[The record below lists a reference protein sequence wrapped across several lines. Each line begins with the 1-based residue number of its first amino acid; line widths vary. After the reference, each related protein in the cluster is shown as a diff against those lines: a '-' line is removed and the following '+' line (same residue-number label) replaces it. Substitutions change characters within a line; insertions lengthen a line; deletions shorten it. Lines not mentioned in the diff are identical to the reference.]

1 MSSNLQLCC
10 CLMLLTSV
18 ALASLVENQAS
29 SLERA
34 PSLVYK
40 GSRLRCYK
48 YGDARIVQPFVAMQL
63 PSRSRVL
70 RDPLGNG
77 YYFNVPLKIVS
88 HMKLPKTSRR
98 QWHMFQIKRF
108 KVQMRQPACKSKC
121 PQVSVLAEWRKGDSP
136 VVRFSCKRRSI
147 CRRLLQSLRFKGERS
162 RSLRASLRF
171 TFFGQ
176 AKDMQFSLSRVS
188 LPIINAATR
197 PYPKEF
203 WFEGDKLV
211 LYTIKANI
219 GVSAY
224 KTYTTEQNYPA
235 PRDGSLPDVYRS
247 HLVDQMAT
255 VASTGSWEIVAE
267 MRKAGRT
274 VAQLVFDGNPRG
286 LNKLSWFSKE
296 RLISSRPFW
305 IGHTN
310 FNFFSVAGHA
320 AIKRYFFVNY
330 HYAGCPGDIG
340 AFMVSDKKDPCP
352 WANQYWRGKTPVLVY
367 SAYQNVRFQS
377 GSARSADNFLVY
389 MRFKR
394 PSSSSAPAISEA
406 FEFEPSKILLFTV
419 KANSNQKAA
428 ATFLNSA
435 IKSRVPKSG
444 NLPSVF
450 RSELIDSLSTL
461 NARTGKHY
469 IVAEMRAGSRMVAQV
484 VFDISTKRSKLNKE
498 NWFSKE
504 RVVSSYPYPVGSKFN
519 YFSIRGHA
527 AIKRSFFIS
536 FSYHGC
542 PGDRAFWMV
551 SDGRDPCPWANAKWS
566 GRSPAL
572 IYTKS
577 RRPLLQKGGAQ
588 HDADRFLVYL
598 K

>member
-1 MSSNLQLCC
+1 
-10 CLMLLTSV
+10 
-18 ALASLVENQAS
+18 
-29 SLERA
+29 
-34 PSLVYK
+34 
-40 GSRLRCYK
+40 RLRCYNSS
-48 YGDARIVQPFVAMQL
+48 GDARIVQAFVGHAV
-63 PSRSRVL
+63 PSRSRSTTSLQVQ
-70 RDPLGNG
+70 G
-77 YYFNVPLKIVS
+77 VPQVRRPGRVASRAILPVFDS
-88 HMKLPKTSRR
+88 ASKLP
-98 QWHMFQIKRF
+98 QH
-108 KVQMRQPACKSKC
+108 
-121 PQVSVLAEWRKGDSP
+121 
-136 VVRFSCKRRSI
+136 
-147 CRRLLQSLRFKGERS
+147 CRRLLQSLRIQGANAVAV
-162 RSLRASLRF
+162 LRASLSIHNSSARPR
-171 TFFGQ
+171 Q
-176 AKDMQFSLSRVS
+176 MQVLVS
-188 LPIINAATR
+188 AGSACRCINAATR
-197 PYPKEF
+197 PYRPK
-203 WFEGDKLV
+203 GVLV
-211 LYTIKANI
+211 RMCT
-219 GVSAY
+219 V
-224 KTYTTEQNYPA
+224 
-235 PRDGSLPDVYRS
+235 S

-320 AIKRYFFVNY
+320 AIKRYFSSSI

-504 RVVSSYPYPVGSKFN
+504 RVVSSYYPYILLVVNSTTFR
-519 YFSIRGHA
+519 SEATLQSSA
-527 AIKRSFFIS
+527 ASS
-536 FSYHGC
+536 SASATMAAQ
-542 PGDRAFWMV
+542 GDRAFWMV

-566 GRSPAL
+566 VDA
-572 IYTKS
+572 
-577 RRPLLQKGGAQ
+577 AQ
-588 HDADRFLVYL
+588 L
-598 K
+598 